1 MKVLITSQ
9 LWTRFALIGSLLLSG
24 CALISEQEPFFKAP
38 KWSGQWQGVQPDY
51 AMKDANGQ
59 AIYIQGQEAQVKSS
73 TFTFIIQPNGGVS
86 LTQSME
92 DGRVMEFEGRWNP
105 LESSARTNQKTDQ
118 HSGLGINCELS
129 ASTGAYRNYILL
141 ADSVHRIVRCHG
153 TPREPHFELTY
164 TP

>member
-9 LWTRFALIGSLLLSG
+9 LWTRLALIGSLLLSG
-24 CALISEQEPFFKAP
+24 CATTAESEHSFKAP
-38 KWSGQWQGVQPDY
+38 KWSGQWQGVQPEY

-59 AIYIQGQEAQVKSS
+59 VIYIQGQEAQVKSS
-73 TFTFIIQPNGGVS
+73 TFIFILQPNGGAS
-86 LTQSME
+86 LTQSTE
-92 DGRVMEFEGRWNP
+92 DGRIMEFQGRWNS
-105 LESSARTNQKTDQ
+105 LEQTTGNNQKTDQ
-118 HSGLGINCELS
+118 SSALGINCELS

-141 ADSVHRIVRCHG
+141 ADSIHRVVRCHG

>member
-9 LWTRFALIGSLLLSG
+9 LWTRLALIGSLLLSG
-24 CALISEQEPFFKAP
+24 CALKSKQEPFFKAP
-38 KWSGQWQGVQPDY
+38 KWSGQWQGVQPEY

-59 AIYIQGQEAQVKSS
+59 VIYIQGQKAQVKSS
-73 TFTFIIQPNGGVS
+73 TFTFIILPNGGAS
-86 LTQSME
+86 LTQSTE
-92 DGRVMEFEGRWNP
+92 DGRVMEFKGRWNP
-105 LESSARTNQKTDQ
+105 LESSARKNQKTDQ
-118 HSGLGINCELS
+118 RSGLGINCELS

-153 TPREPHFELTY
+153 TPREPHFGLTY